1 VSFLPHIDKEKLE
14 QTLAAGDDFAL
25 FDLLAEPLHEELYRR
40 QEFHFMD
47 ELTEGQ
53 QLILSYD
60 YLRSQVAQG
69 GFIQFLVN
77 GYIGLLPEMPG
88 WLQRMGAH
96 EMAQVVD
103 DAIKVYVLNHDLFSK
118 DLSNEKFA
126 KLYEELKEFEI
137 IDSRFATLNDATIHI
152 IMEYARTHINEFA
165 S

>member
-1 VSFLPHIDKEKLE
+1 VSFLPKIDNEKLK
-14 QTLAAGDDFAL
+14 QTLAAGDDFVL

-47 ELTEGQ
+47 ELTDGQ

-60 YLRSQVAQG
+60 YLRSQIAQG

-88 WLQRMGAH
+88 WLQRMGAD

-103 DAIKVYVLNHDLFSK
+103 DAIKVYVLNHDLFAK
-118 DLSNEKFA
+118 ELSNEEFA
-126 KLYEELKEFEI
+126 RLYEELKEFEI
-137 IDSRFATLNDATIHI
+137 IDSRFAALNDVTIHI
-152 IMEYARTHINEFA
+152 IMDYAKKHIDEFA

>member
-1 VSFLPHIDKEKLE
+1 MPFLPQIDKDKLE
-14 QTLAAGDDFAL
+14 LTLATGDDFAL

-40 QEFHFMD
+40 QEFHFLD

-88 WLQRMGAH
+88 LLQRIGADA
-96 EMAQVVD
+96 MAQVVD
-103 DAIKVYVLNHDLFSK
+103 DAIKVYVLNHGLFSK
-118 DLSNEKFA
+118 ELTNEEFA
-126 KLYEELKEFEI
+126 RLYDELKEFEI
-137 IDSRFATLNDATIHI
+137 IDSRFSNLNDATIHI
-152 IMEYARTHINEFA
+152 MMEYARKHLDEFA
-165 S
+165 G

>member
-1 VSFLPHIDKEKLE
+1 VPFLPQIDKDKLE
-14 QTLAAGDDFAL
+14 LTLATGDDFAL

-40 QEFHFMD
+40 QEFHFLD

-88 WLQRMGAH
+88 LLQRFGADA
-96 EMAQVVD
+96 MAQVVD
-103 DAIKVYVLNHDLFSK
+103 DAIKVYVLNHGLFSK
-118 DLSNEKFA
+118 ELTNEEFA
-126 KLYEELKEFEI
+126 RLYDELKEFEI
-137 IDSRFATLNDATIHI
+137 IDSRFSNLNDATIHI
-152 IMEYARTHINEFA
+152 IMEYARKHLDEFA
-165 S
+165 G